1 MTDGLTWS
9 DWLDYNIEQISKIPQ
24 ESGIYMMHAA
34 MKILYIGNST
44 NLKQTI
50 LESLDDNCTKDAKRF
65 RYSVISNH
73 EETKMQLLKEY
84 QEKHDGKLPR
94 CMESV

>member
-1 MTDGLTWS
+1 MTDDLTWS

-24 ESGIYMMHAA
+24 EPGIYMMHAA

-65 RYSVISNH
+65 RYLVISNH

-94 CMESV
+94 CMESA